1 MKTFGERLR
10 EARKEA
16 GLTQKALADKVG
28 ITKSAISQAELG
40 MTKGLSHTSLV
51 RACRAMDVSAE
62 WLSFGKGAM
71 HPFQSPIQSTKGL
84 HDPAEQTQPTTGLIS
99 NVSPGP
105 AILGRVPLISWV
117 QAGDFCETVDLFE
130 PGDAEEWLPCPA
142 THSDR
147 TYALRINGDSMTS
160 PYPGQRSY
168 PPGTIV
174 FVDPDRQL
182 TNGCRVVAKLEG
194 DVTFKTYSE
203 DMGRKYLRPINPSW
217 KTQDI
222 TDLPVIICGIVIGS
236 YMPE

>member
-10 EARKEA
+10 QARKEA
-16 GLTQKALADKVG
+16 KLTQKTLADKVG

-40 MTKGLSHTSLV
+40 LSKGLSHTSLV
-51 RACRAMDVSAE
+51 RACRAMDVSPE
-62 WLSFGKGAM
+62 WLSFGKGEM
-71 HPFQSPIQSTKGL
+71 HPFQPPLQRVKEL
-84 HDPAEQTQPTTGLIS
+84 RPAEHTQPTGNTES

-105 AILGRVPLISWV
+105 PIRGRVPLISWV
-117 QAGDFCETVDLFE
+117 QAGEFCEIVDLFE
-130 PGDAEEWLPCPA
+130 PGDAEEWLPCPTA
-142 THSDR
+142 HSDR

-168 PPGTIV
+168 PPGVIV
-174 FVDPDRQL
+174 FVDPDREV
-182 TNGCRVVAKLEG
+182 TNGCRVIAKLEG

-203 DMGRKYLRPINPSW
+203 DMGRRYLRPINPTW

-222 TDLPVIICGIVIGS
+222 TDLPVAICGVVIGS